1 MSALVVRDEDRFPS
15 KCSFAVET
23 TIAPLES
30 AGTSSFSTLNAY
42 TVNV

>member
-1 MSALVVRDEDRFPS
+1 MKTAFPN
-15 KCSFAVET
+15 KLSFAVDT